1 MKTFLI
7 FPLAIVAAAL
17 ASCTYTD
24 WTAGARIAPGSE
36 YGYGTENGDHPPYRS
51 DARTVAMVRARN
63 GYAGAPRFLQYSSR
77 PGGTDSSYYHDTRIQ
92 YNRSPYGGGVDTRSY
107 RSVYPSP
114 YVYPGYGY
122 PGYGYPG
129 YGYPYGAPA
138 GVYGRW

>member
-24 WTAGARIAPGSE
+24 WTAGAPIAPGSE

-51 DARTVAMVRARN
+51 DPRTVAMVRARN
-63 GYAGAPRFLQYSSR
+63 GYAGAPRFLQYGSR
-77 PGGTDSSYYHDTRIQ
+77 PVNTNNSSYYHDSRIQ
-92 YNRSPYGGGVDTRSY
+92 YNRSPHGGGIDTRN
-107 RSVYPSP
+107 RGIYPSP
-114 YVYPGYGY
+114 VYPGYGYPAYGY

-129 YGYPYGAPA
+129 S
-138 GVYGRW
+138 YGRW